1 MQEYYGILEKCPLFK
16 GVSRKDISEML
27 ICLKGKT
34 VTYRK
39 TEIIFAEGEKAGYIG
54 IVLSGAVQ
62 ISRTDYYGTRSIVAT
77 VQPSEMFGEVF
88 ACADVSYVP
97 IDAYAQTD
105 TTVLMLNFKSFMDV
119 NTPACEFKSKLITNM
134 IKIIASKNLLLHQ
147 KMEIMSKRTTKEKLM
162 AYLLFQAKKEGSN
175 RFSITFD
182 RQELADY
189 LGVDRSGLSAEIGK
203 LCRAGVLKCNKN
215 QFEIVK

>member
-39 TEIIFAEGEKAGYIG
+39 NEIIFAEGEKAGYIG

-105 TTVLMLNFKSFMDV
+105 TTVLMMNFKSFMDV

-147 KMEIMSKRTTKEKLM
+147 KMEIMSKRTT
-162 AYLLFQAKKEGSN
+162 
-175 RFSITFD
+175 
-182 RQELADY
+182 
-189 LGVDRSGLSAEIGK
+189 
-203 LCRAGVLKCNKN
+203 
-215 QFEIVK
+215 